1 MKRFAVA
8 LATLLLASCGGGEPS
23 ITATDAWA
31 REVAPGQKSAAAYVS
46 IANAGNADDRLVGV
60 RSPVSAEAT
69 LHSSSHEG
77 GIMRMRPIDGGL
89 SIAAGSTVKF
99 GPGGNHI
106 MLTRLNRT
114 LRAGDAVELTLDF
127 ERSPDQTI
135 AVRILPATA
144 TDSHGMAM

>member
-1 MKRFAVA
+1 MKFHRILFLKDSGRLRDDVSTDEITPVAILSHYDEKLARFPYTGLQA
-8 LATLLLASCGGGEPS
+8 
-23 ITATDAWA
+23 
-31 REVAPGQKSAAAYVS
+31 
-46 IANAGNADDRLVGV
+46 
-60 RSPVSAEAT
+60 
-69 LHSSSHEG
+69 
-77 GIMRMRPIDGGL
+77 DGGL
-89 SIAAGSTVKF
+89 PIAAGSTVKF